1 MNNLIIM
8 SSSKKIISISPQKRI
23 KVSGGDVLH
32 VLKSTDSEY
41 RQFNEAYFSFIE
53 SGRIKAW
60 KRHLEMT
67 MNIVV
72 PIGMVEFVF
81 YDSNESFICK
91 EIIGENQYSRLTV
104 PPKIW
109 FGFKCVSKKD
119 ALILNISNILH
130 SVNEVERK
138 DISSFECDVVL

>member
-1 MNNLIIM
+1 MITRKNIIT
-8 SSSKKIISISPQKRI
+8 ISPQKRI

-32 VLKSTDSEY
+32 VLKSTDNEY
-41 RQFNEAYFSFIE
+41 EKFNEAYFSFIE
-53 SGRIKAW
+53 SGRIKGW

-81 YDSNESFICK
+81 YDSNECFICK
-91 EIIGENQYSRLTV
+91 EIIGENKYSRLTV
-104 PPKIW
+104 PPNIW
-109 FGFKCVSKKD
+109 FGFKCVSEGD

-130 SVNEVERK
+130 STTEVERK
-138 DISSFECDVVL
+138 DISSFEFDVVL

>member
-1 MNNLIIM
+1 MI
-8 SSSKKIISISPQKRI
+8 SSKSIISISPQKRI

-81 YDSNESFICK
+81 YDSNESFISK
-91 EIIGENQYSRLTV
+91 ELIGENQYSRLTV

-130 SVNEVERK
+130 STNEVERK
-138 DISSFECDVVL
+138 DISSFEFDVVL

>member
-1 MNNLIIM
+1 MI
-8 SSSKKIISISPQKRI
+8 SSENIISISPQKRI
-23 KVSGGDVLH
+23 KVIGGDVLH
-32 VLKSTDSEY
+32 VLKSTDNEY

-81 YDSNESFICK
+81 YDSNKNFICK

-130 SVNEVERK
+130 SANEVERK
-138 DISSFECDVVL
+138 DISSFEFDVVL